1 MSRKLSYYLL
11 VVVGMGVSLLIS
23 SYLLQTL
30 FIEHNPTPF
39 WNSFSNK
46 VSKYK
51 QTALLAQSSVVDYI
65 QQAASSFLSAQPT
78 PIPIAVENSPPQ
90 QVSTFNFFD
99 TIPAPTAPLAP
110 TIIPTNTPTPH
121 PSVITT
127 TAIPT
132 LVILPTISTNIPTPI
147 RPTVRPTPKPTSAAT
162 PTKTP
167 KPTIDV
173 GYPKVVGDP
182 LKQTWYGNGSL
193 ACYTTERF
201 IQVYAN
207 DLTPNTCFNNIRAH
221 MEANKVSMTLLG
233 RSIQVH
239 KKALAAFEAVSKTL
253 DQYKVD
259 SSTYKFPSKT
269 YKIKNV
275 GAYIFR
281 CNVNASSSGKADTCS
296 SGCKLSPHA
305 FGIGVDINYD
315 ENCNGCKN
323 YDMPKEISDTFEMY
337 GFRWGGHYPL
347 IGSYIDPMHFEYMR
361 DLCEGI

>member
-1 MSRKLSYYLL
+1 MPRKLSHYVL
-11 VVVGMGVSLLIS
+11 VIVGMGLSLMIS

-30 FIEHNPTPF
+30 FINNNPTPF
-39 WNSFSNK
+39 WDSFSDK
-46 VSKYK
+46 VSEYK
-51 QTALLAQSSVVDYI
+51 QTTLLAQSSVIHNI
-65 QQAASSFLSAQPT
+65 QLAFSSFNTVRST
-78 PIPIAVENSPPQ
+78 PIPIAVENSPQ
-90 QVSTFNFFD
+90 QRSDSFNFFD
-99 TIPAPTAPLAP
+99 TLPAPTSPLAP
-110 TIIPTNTPTPH
+110 TDIPDNTP
-121 PSVITT
+121 
-127 TAIPT
+127 IPT
-132 LVILPTISTNIPTPI
+132 LYIKPTIVPTSVQLPSIRPSLRPTI
-147 RPTVRPTPKPTSAAT
+147 RPTSVPS
-162 PTKTP
+162 PTKAP

-173 GYPKVVGDP
+173 GFPKVEGDP

-207 DLTPNTCFNNIRAH
+207 GLIPDTCYTNIQAY
-221 MEANKVSMTLLG
+221 MEANKVSMSLLG

-259 SSTYKFPSKT
+259 GSTYKFPSKT

-281 CNVNASSSGKADTCS
+281 CNVNASTSGKSDTCS
-296 SGCKLSPHA
+296 AGCKLSPHA

-361 DLCEGI
+361 DLCDGI

>member
-1 MSRKLSYYLL
+1 MQRNNRYYTF
-11 VVVGMGVSLLIS
+11 VVFAMIGAHLIS
-23 SYLLQTL
+23 STLISSL
-30 FIEHNPTPF
+30 FIGATPHPAWSVF
-39 WNSFSNK
+39 NAK
-46 VSKYK
+46 L
-51 QTALLAQSSVVDYI
+51 ALVQEQFGTTTEQMTQSVIRQFLVAEKKAQPQEIV
-65 QQAASSFLSAQPT
+65 PT
-78 PIPIAVENSPPQ
+78 PILMTTEQ
-90 QVSTFNFFD
+90 KGFFD
-99 TIPAPTAPLAP
+99 TLPAPTAPLAP
-110 TIIPTNTPTPH
+110 TSTPFPTQR
-121 PSVITT
+121 
-127 TAIPT
+127 
-132 LVILPTISTNIPTPI
+132 ILPTLIPTQRMIPTT
-147 RPTVRPTPKPTSAAT
+147 RPTDSVYPTSILPTSLPTQKPKPTSV
-162 PTKTP
+162 P
-167 KPTIDV
+167 KPTKPPIQIDF
-173 GYPKVVGDP
+173 PKVVGDP
-182 LKQTWYGNGSL
+182 LKQKWYANGSL

-201 IQVYAN
+201 IEVYAEG
-207 DLTPNTCFNNIRAH
+207 LTPNSCYNNIRAH
-221 MEANKVSMTLLG
+221 MDANIVSTSLLG

-239 KKALAAFEAVSKTL
+239 KKALPAFEAVSKTL

-281 CNVNASSSGKADTCS
+281 CNVNASTSGKTDTCS
-296 SGCKLSPHA
+296 TGCKLSPHA

>member
-1 MSRKLSYYLL
+1 
-11 VVVGMGVSLLIS
+11 MGVSMLIS
-23 SYLLQTL
+23 SYLLKTL
-30 FIEHNPTPF
+30 FLEHNPTPF
-39 WNSFSNK
+39 WNTFSGK
-46 VSKYK
+46 LVELK
-51 QTALLAQSSVVDYI
+51 QSTLLAQSSVLDYL
-65 QQAASSFLSAQPT
+65 QQTISTYNSSRVIPTTSPAQT
-78 PIPIAVENSPPQ
+78 PVQ
-90 QVSTFNFFD
+90 QQSDSFNFFD

-110 TIIPTNTPTPH
+110 TIIPTETPIPTAYVRPTITPTL
-121 PSVITT
+121 S
-127 TAIPT
+127 
-132 LVILPTISTNIPTPI
+132 LLPTILING
-147 RPTVRPTPKPTSAAT
+147 PTVRPGPTLRPTIRPSFAPSPTKAPKPTLSV
-162 PTKTP
+162 
-167 KPTIDV
+167 DF
-173 GYPKVVGDP
+173 PKVVGDP
-182 LKQTWYGNGSL
+182 LKQTWYGVGSL

-207 DLTPNTCFNNIRAH
+207 GLTPNSCYNNIRA
-221 MEANKVSMTLLG
+221 AVDSNIVSTTLLG

-239 KKALAAFEAVSKTL
+239 KKALKAFEAVSKTL

-281 CNVNASSSGKADTCS
+281 CNVNASTSAKDDTCS
-296 SGCKLSPHA
+296 AGCKLSPHA

>member
-1 MSRKLSYYLL
+1 MQRNTRHYLFL
-11 VVVGMGVSLLIS
+11 VCAMMGAYFL
-23 SYLLQTL
+23 
-30 FIEHNPTPF
+30 
-39 WNSFSNK
+39 
-46 VSKYK
+46 
-51 QTALLAQSSVVDYI
+51 
-65 QQAASSFLSAQPT
+65 SSFLVTSLFIGATPRPIWGVFDAKLSLVQEQFITSTGNLKESLIKQFLTTEKRQPVQVEST
-78 PIPIAVENSPPQ
+78 PTIPLLSSEQ
-90 QVSTFNFFD
+90 KGFFD
-99 TIPAPTAPLAP
+99 TLPAPTAPLAP
-110 TIIPTNTPTPH
+110 TSTPYPTQPIIPTLIPTRRPL
-121 PSVITT
+121 PTSRPTSILYPTSVIQ
-127 TAIPT
+127 PT
-132 LVILPTISTNIPTPI
+132 LPPTQA
-147 RPTVRPTPKPTSAAT
+147 PK

-167 KPTIDV
+167 KPTKPPVQVDL
-173 GYPKVVGDP
+173 PKVVGDP
-182 LKQTWYGNGSL
+182 LKQKWYANGSL

-201 IQVYAN
+201 IEVYAEG
-207 DLTPNTCFNNIRAH
+207 LTPNSCYNNIRAH
-221 MEANKVSMTLLG
+221 MDANIVSTSLLG

-239 KKALAAFEAVSKTL
+239 KKALPAFEAVAKTL

-281 CNVNASSSGKADTCS
+281 CNVNASTSGKNDTCS
-296 SGCKLSPHA
+296 TGCKLSPHA
-305 FGIGVDINYD
+305 FGIGVDINYE

>member
-1 MSRKLSYYLL
+1 MGYYLRIII
-11 VVVGMGVSLLIS
+11 GMGLSMLVST
-23 SYLLQTL
+23 YLLQAL
-30 FIEHNPTPF
+30 FIDHTPTPF
-39 WNSFSNK
+39 WDAFSGK
-46 VSKYK
+46 MARLK
-51 QTALLAQSSVVDYI
+51 QTSLLAQSSVLDYI
-65 QQAASSFLSAQPT
+65 QQTTSSLSSSAVRPTPLPTAPAPQQPTSSFS
-78 PIPIAVENSPPQ
+78 
-90 QVSTFNFFD
+90 FFD
-99 TIPAPTAPLAP
+99 VLPAPTAPLAP
-110 TIIPTNTPTPH
+110 TTVPTATPVPTVYVKP
-121 PSVITT
+121 
-127 TAIPT
+127 TALPT
-132 LVILPTISTNIPTPI
+132 LSILPTIPLNGPTDRPI
-147 RPTVRPTPKPTSAAT
+147 PTVRPTIAPTVTPIPTKAPKPTVS
-162 PTKTP
+162 
-167 KPTIDV
+167 V
-173 GYPKVVGDP
+173 SFPKVVGDP
-182 LKQTWYGNGSL
+182 LKQKWYGVGSL

-207 DLTPNTCFNNIRAH
+207 GLTPNSCYNNIRA
-221 MEANKVSMTLLG
+221 AIDSNIVSTTLLG
-233 RSIQVH
+233 RSVQVH

-281 CNVNASSSGKADTCS
+281 CNVNASTSAKGDTCS
-296 SGCKLSPHA
+296 TGCKLSPHA

-361 DLCEGI
+361 DLCDGV

>member
-1 MSRKLSYYLL
+1 MPRKLSYYVL
-11 VVVGMGVSLLIS
+11 VVVGMGFSMIIS

-30 FIEHNPTPF
+30 FINNSPTPF
-39 WNSFSNK
+39 WDSFTNK
-46 VSKYK
+46 VSEYK
-51 QTALLAQSSVVDYI
+51 QSTILAQSSVMDYI
-65 QQAASSFLSAQPT
+65 QQTASSFVSSRPT
-78 PIPIAVENSPPQ
+78 PLPTGENPLPQ
-90 QVSTFNFFD
+90 SNTFNFFD
-99 TIPAPTAPLAP
+99 TIPAPTAPIAP
-110 TIIPTNTPTPH
+110 TEVLT
-121 PSVITT
+121 S
-127 TAIPT
+127 
-132 LVILPTISTNIPTPI
+132 TPI
-147 RPTVRPTPKPTSAAT
+147 PLPSPLPTVRPTTVIQPTFSTTLPTPIRSTIRPTIKPTTAPS

-167 KPTIDV
+167 KPPIDV
-173 GYPKVVGDP
+173 DFPKVVGDP

-193 ACYTTERF
+193 ACYTTERL

-207 DLTPNTCFNNIRAH
+207 GMTPDSCYNNVRAH

-259 SSTYKFPSKT
+259 SSTYKFPSRT

-281 CNVNASSSGKADTCS
+281 CNVNASTSGKADTCS
-296 SGCKLSPHA
+296 AGCKLSPHA
-305 FGIGVDINYD
+305 FGISVDINYD

-347 IGSYIDPMHFEYMR
+347 IGSYIDAMHFEYMR